1 MRYRNTK
8 TGVVIDV
15 VSEVKGKYW
24 EPIEVP
30 GASKPKA
37 KAEPKAPAPKKEATK
52 PAPKP
57 ATPAPKA
64 AAKKTT
70 TKTKR
75 K

>member
-30 GASKPKA
+30 GTT
-37 KAEPKAPAPKKEATK
+37 KAEPKAAPVEDAK

-57 ATPAPKA
+57 AAPKTA
-64 AAKKTT
+64 PKKP